1 MPYPGG
7 EGAVYAVVKIKHYFF
22 SVRMCTCVF
31 ARVIRV
37 CRVCELTKST
47 SYDHYRDLKGIRVVL
62 VGGPR
67 LAKVLW

>member
-1 MPYPGG
+1 MPYPGV
-7 EGAVYAVVKIKHYFF
+7 EGVVYAVVKIKYFF
-22 SVRMCTCVF
+22 CVCVF